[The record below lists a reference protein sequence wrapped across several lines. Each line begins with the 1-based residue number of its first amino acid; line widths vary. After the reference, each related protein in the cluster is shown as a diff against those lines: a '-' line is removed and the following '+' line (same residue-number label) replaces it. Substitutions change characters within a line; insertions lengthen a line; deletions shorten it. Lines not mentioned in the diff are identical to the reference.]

1 MTRACVYWGAI
12 GLCWALTG
20 PSGMAQSS
28 ASAPSQSQSA
38 ATATAAPAQN
48 GAAPAAPSDA
58 KKTKKIWTNDD
69 VNNLNGPVSVVGD
82 AKNSGKASSAATADP
97 QYIANVKKQL
107 EKLRSQLED
116 TDKQLSD
123 LKNFSDGKGATTSGG
138 YEFTK
143 GYNRVPVDQQI
154 SNLQA
159 KKSQLEGKI
168 DTLLDEARKKGIEP
182 GQLR

>member
-1 MTRACVYWGAI
+1 MTRAFIYWGAI

-20 PSGMAQSS
+20 STGWAQGS
-28 ASAPSQSQSA
+28 APAPSQSQSA
-38 ATATAAPAQN
+38 AAATATPAQN
-48 GAAPAAPSDA
+48 GAAPATPSDV
-58 KKTKKIWTNDD
+58 KKPKKVWTNDD
-69 VNNLNGPVSVVGD
+69 VNNLNGPVSVVGS
-82 AKNSGKASSAATADP
+82 AKKSGKASSESTADP
-97 QYIANVKKQL
+97 QYIASVKKQL
-107 EKLRSQLED
+107 EKLRSQLDD

-123 LKNFSDGKGATTSGG
+123 LKDFSDGKGATTSGG

-168 DTLLDEARKKGIEP
+168 DALLDEARKKGVEP
-182 GQLR
+182 GELR